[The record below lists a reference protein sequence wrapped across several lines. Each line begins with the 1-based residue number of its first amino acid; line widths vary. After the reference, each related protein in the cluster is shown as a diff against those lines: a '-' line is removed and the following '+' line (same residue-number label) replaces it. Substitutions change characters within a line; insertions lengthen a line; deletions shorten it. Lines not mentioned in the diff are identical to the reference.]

1 MKSNSLVNLS
11 SFLLPKIPSSPDIFY
26 TANPETQHIVL
37 YSFQVI
43 NSRVHVMAEVL
54 AIVASGA
61 GLASLAIQLA
71 DAIDRLRKRCEN
83 LTKLRDNI
91 GTLIEDLEIIV
102 EQLRN
107 LEVDHIEMLEFMVVP
122 TALGRC
128 HAGCENVIRR
138 LEALIAGIPTTSSG
152 GSKTRIL
159 KTLFKSKKW
168 KNDFD
173 ELRSAVHGLQLNF
186 IGWVLWG
193 TWCFSHA
200 D

>member
-1 MKSNSLVNLS
+1 
-11 SFLLPKIPSSPDIFY
+11 
-26 TANPETQHIVL
+26 
-37 YSFQVI
+37 
-43 NSRVHVMAEVL
+43 MAEVL
-54 AIVASGA
+54 AVVASGA

-128 HAGCENVIRR
+128 QAGCETVIRR
-138 LEALIAGIPTTSSG
+138 LEALIAAIPTTSSG

-159 KTLFKSKKW
+159 KTLFKSTKW
-168 KNDFD
+168 KNEFD
-173 ELRSAVHGLQLNF
+173 ELRTAVHGLQLNF
-186 IGWVLWG
+186 IGWVP
-193 TWCFSHA
+193 
-200 D
+200 